1 MAVVFFTV
9 LLIPRCHSKQRRLSQ
24 LVVFDFV
31 FSVGWL
37 MNPDISMMY
46 SSPSLNMVSTD
57 SLTLNG
63 SPMLGNTMDSLHVVT
78 SCLGP
83 VAQSAPAFPVA
94 PGAEHSAQKQQQQQQ
109 QQQQQHH
116 QQQQNQ
122 QPFIGSGTVEQ
133 NRKIVMDYEAD
144 FPKLATSTNAPGTT
158 LSALATT
165 PAIRS
170 TTVTQIFQLP
180 YEERKFRVK
189 QDNQYG
195 SNERN
200 SEQIECNDIMQKTAT
215 SIELCHNKDQSITIV
230 VSGKRQAVE
239 EARKLIVQ
247 QLQTQANRELRIPK
261 QYHRMLIGKEGRR
274 LHLLEKETDCRIVVP
289 HRNNSSDVIKVIGPR
304 EGIEKAIHKI
314 QIFVDEQSKLASEN
328 LIIPKIYYPWIRGP
342 DNAVVDRIKQETG
355 VSVHIP
361 PPSANNEVIVVTGE
375 KEGVYKAVAQIR
387 EIYEEK
393 QRTCRTVTVSVAP
406 SQHSYVMGY
415 QRSGIT
421 EILRDTG
428 VSVEFSADEESPE
441 ITLRGHPDQLGYAVA
456 MVYAKAS
463 SIITARVNCPTWLHK
478 FIIGSKGANLKAIVG
493 DFSKVH
499 VTFESEGFIFLEG
512 PPQDVERVTELLK
525 DRVAA
530 LENEMATD
538 VVIVHPSLHGHIIG
552 KNGLNIVR
560 IRQEFEVN
568 VIIPDPGSHSSEVR
582 LEGKKAGV
590 VKAKEEIQLLAEKK
604 ENEKIRDILIDSR
617 FHKMMIGVKGEHVRD
632 LRQRF
637 PNVVVNFPDQGR
649 KSDVVSLRGPKNEV
663 DACYGV
669 LQQMY
674 RELLES
680 KHQVRVPI
688 FKDFLKHIIGKG
700 GSNIKKLMEETG
712 TKIEIPSDENS
723 NESNVILITG
733 KKSDTAKAEK
743 LLQKMQSELANIVTL
758 ELNIPRK
765 LHSSLIGS
773 GGRLIHSIGEEC
785 GGVQIKF
792 PAENAHSDTVTVRGP
807 KDGVDKARKVLLDLV
822 KDREASSFTAEV
834 KARPELFGFLIGSGG
849 SRVKKMRESFPS
861 VRILFPRP
869 CDDDKETIHLIG
881 KKNDVLNA
889 KKQLDDWISELNRS
903 VEIAVN
909 IDPKWHSHFLA
920 RSRSVLRDIQEQFG
934 GIFIS
939 FPKLASGNGR
949 VTLKGPKECVEGAK
963 VQLLDIVAKL
973 ESQVTEGVHIHPRH
987 YKMLLRN
994 RGAFVQDISHQYDV
1008 QIKFPDR
1015 EQQQQ
1020 QKQQQQKQQANSN
1033 NHATTNSSTANWNG
1047 TCDGN
1052 GNSDGENA
1060 RASSPA
1066 VVDQPLNDLVLVTGQ
1081 PDNCKKVIQ
1090 LLLAEIPITEVIH
1103 VPVEFHRNLIGR
1115 QGSEIRRLMEA
1126 FTVNVHIAPPD
1137 QSLDDVVISGK
1148 ATAVNQAIEAIK
1160 QHVIQLEREV
1170 KDRELKSFALQ
1181 LPIPCAL
1188 VPKLIGIKGREI
1200 QRLRSKYDV
1209 MISVP
1214 QQRGDDGDTEITITG
1229 YEENA
1234 TNCKKEIETMVA
1246 DYKSL
1251 CTQEIALDCRVHNR
1265 IIGQRGK
1272 NVKRIMEQYQVE
1284 IRFPRQ
1290 ADQNPNLVT
1299 VCGKVEDS
1307 VFDCIDHLRNLEEEY
1322 LQDIVDRY
1330 AYRDPM
1336 RMAEENTTAQHQPAM
1351 EIVNAPWQ
1359 KTQTD
1364 DELSKP
1370 VPDMENMQEF
1380 PSMVSD
1386 LPQSQVNASVWNFKR

>member
-1 MAVVFFTV
+1 LT
-9 LLIPRCHSKQRRLSQ
+9 
-24 LVVFDFV
+24 VFDFV

-109 QQQQQHH
+109 QQQHQH
-116 QQQQNQ
+116 QQQQQIQNQ

-144 FPKLATSTNAPGTT
+144 FPKLATSTNASGPT

-200 SEQIECNDIMQKTAT
+200 SEQIECNEIMQKTAT

-239 EARKLIVQ
+239 EARKMIVQ

-261 QYHRMLIGKEGRR
+261 QYHRMLIGAFEQLIEIDNVAIVIDRKEGRR

-289 HRNNSSDVIKVIGPR
+289 NRNNSSDVIKVIGPR

-393 QRTCRTVTVSVAP
+393 QRSCRTVTVSVAP

-428 VSVEFSADEESPE
+428 VSVEFPADEESPE

-463 SIITARVNCPTWLHK
+463 SIVTARVNCPTWLHK
-478 FIIGSKGANLKAIVG
+478 FIIGSKGSNLKAIVG
-493 DFSKVH
+493 DFLKVH

-512 PPQDVERVTELLK
+512 PPQDVERVKQLLN
-525 DRVAA
+525 DRVTA

-552 KNGLNIVR
+552 KNGLNSAFVVR

-617 FHKMMIGVKGEHVRD
+617 FHRMMIGVKGEHVRD

-700 GSNIKKLMEETG
+700 GANIKKLMEETG

-743 LLQKMQSELANIVTL
+743 MLQKMQSELANIVTV

-792 PAENAHSDTVTVRGP
+792 PAENAHSDMVTVRGP
-807 KDGVDKARKVLLDLV
+807 KDGVDKAKKVLLDLV

-834 KARPELFGFLIGSGG
+834 KTRPELFGFLIGSGG
-849 SRVKKMRESFPS
+849 SRIKKMRESFPS

-909 IDPKWHSHFLA
+909 IDPKWHSHFLS

-963 VQLLDIVAKL
+963 VQLLDIVTKL
-973 ESQVTEGVHIHPRH
+973 ESQVTEGVHIDPRH
-987 YKMLLRN
+987 YKVLLRN
-994 RGAFVQDISHQYDV
+994 RGAFVQEISHQYEV

-1015 EQQQQ
+1015 EQQQHQ
-1020 QKQQQQKQQANSN
+1020 QQQQKQKQQQQQQHANN
-1033 NHATTNSSTANWNG
+1033 NHATTNSTANWNG
-1047 TCDGN
+1047 TCDG
-1052 GNSDGENA
+1052 SDGENA

-1081 PDNCKKVIQ
+1081 PDKCKKVIQ
-1090 LLLAEIPITEVIH
+1090 LLLAEIPVTEVIH
-1103 VPVEFHRNLIGR
+1103 VPVEFHRGLIGR
-1115 QGSEIRRLMEA
+1115 QGSEIRRLIEA
-1126 FTVNVHIAPPD
+1126 YDVNVHISPPE
-1137 QSLDDVVISGK
+1137 QSLDEVVVIGK
-1148 ATAVNQAIEAIK
+1148 ASSVNQAVEAIK
-1160 QHVIQLEREV
+1160 QHVAQLEREV

-1181 LPIPCAL
+1181 LSIPCAL

-1209 MISVP
+1209 LISVP
-1214 QQRGDDGDTEITITG
+1214 QQRADDGDTEVTITG

-1336 RMAEENTTAQHQPAM
+1336 RMAEENTTAQHQPAI

-1359 KTQTD
+1359 RTQTD

-1370 VPDMENMQEF
+1370 VPDVENMQEF

-1386 LPQSQVNASVWNFKR
+1386 LPQSQMNASVWNFKR